1 MIFLILS
8 AKGVFGMEPM
18 KNQLWT
24 DKPHNFLGLCHQ
36 LYKVHHHIGEIYYPQ
51 RLFEYSRRRDYAL
64 SNPLTKSLLCPLRN
78 GFLDA
83 APLRCTPRTVTLLPR
98 NSRLSGIH
106 APCWSFWT
114 TPLNKPVKPIMCRG
128 ATWSAPLTGI
138 PAVMRMNAIL
148 NNSITLPC
156 ERKGPD

>member
-1 MIFLILS
+1 
-8 AKGVFGMEPM
+8 MEPM

-24 DKPHNFLGLCHQ
+24 DKPHNFLGLAINFTRYIITSEKFITRKGFLNIHEDEIM
-36 LYKVHHHIGEIYYPQ
+36 LYRITDKKLALPITQ
-51 RLFEYSRRRDYAL
+51 RI
-64 SNPLTKSLLCPLRN
+64 
-78 GFLDA
+78 LDA

-156 ERKGPD
+156 ERKGSD